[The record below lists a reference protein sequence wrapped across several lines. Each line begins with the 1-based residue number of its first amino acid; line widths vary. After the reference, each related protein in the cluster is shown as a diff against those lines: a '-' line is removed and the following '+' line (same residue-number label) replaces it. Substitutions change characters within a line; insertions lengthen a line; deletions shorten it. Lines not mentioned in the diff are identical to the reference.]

1 MAKLPQNQTLAQLQ
15 SKWPAQLNPVLANL
29 LVNGQLLTDQVLNN
43 GTTVINHK
51 MGAPL
56 NGWFLVSPQ
65 GAALVYQASQ
75 QPNPTLTLTL
85 VSDAAITTGIWVF

>member
-15 SKWPAQLNPVLANL
+15 SKWPSQLNPVLANL
-29 LVNGQLLTDQVLNN
+29 LINGQLLTDQALIN
-43 GTTVINHK
+43 GTTVVNHM
-51 MGAPL
+51 MGRQL
-56 NGWFLVSPQ
+56 NGWFLVAPQ
-65 GAALVYQASQ
+65 GAATVYQAAQ